1 MLPQWHAC
9 HCYALCR
16 AGTCPR
22 RVQELPNA
30 FRRAADSRPYEICHS
45 QRRSTLL
52 HLKLYFLKPELL
64 ISVAVHRRA
73 RRPRRAGAGT
83 TDWAQ
88 TSHCVIANPVRTLGV
103 AISCR
108 NYPLPTN
115 SFMPTACRF
124 ADGTPSRRALRSAY
138 EAVLESF
145 SFNSIV
151 GADSIRP
158 RAGTTDC
165 VKICSPVPSAAS
177 RTAGGR
183 LRAPPVAE
191 KASKK
196 EWQNQGD

>member
-1 MLPQWHAC
+1 M
-9 HCYALCR
+9 
-16 AGTCPR
+16 
-22 RVQELPNA
+22 
-30 FRRAADSRPYEICHS
+30 
-45 QRRSTLL
+45 
-52 HLKLYFLKPELL
+52 

-145 SFNSIV
+145 SFSSVV
-151 GADSIRP
+151 GANVPVRP
-158 RAGTTDC
+158 CRNYRPHTNLFCKNKYLRGNPAGIYFWCIMSALQTRAALARNLGKDFFFAAC
-165 VKICSPVPSAAS
+165 RQNVGAVKLADLNVQSLKSLQQ
-177 RTAGGR
+177 T
-183 LRAPPVAE
+183 
-191 KASKK
+191 
-196 EWQNQGD
+196 

>member
-1 MLPQWHAC
+1 MP
-9 HCYALCR
+9 
-16 AGTCPR
+16 
-22 RVQELPNA
+22 VQERSTAYQSVPPSC
-30 FRRAADSRPYEICHS
+30 RAADSRPYEICRN

-52 HLKLYFLKPELL
+52 YLKLYFLKPELL

-151 GADSIRP
+151 GADIIRP
-158 RAGTTDC
+158 RVSTF
-165 VKICSPVPSAAS
+165 VI
-177 RTAGGR
+177 RGR
-183 LRAPPVAE
+183 LIATTTHILH
-191 KASKK
+191 S
-196 EWQNQGD
+196 

>member
-1 MLPQWHAC
+1 MHII
-9 HCYALCR
+9 
-16 AGTCPR
+16 
-22 RVQELPNA
+22 V
-30 FRRAADSRPYEICHS
+30 
-45 QRRSTLL
+45 RSTLL

-73 RRPRRAGAGT
+73 RRPRRTGAGT

-151 GADSIRP
+151 GADSIRR
-158 RAGTTDC
+158 RAGTTGC
-165 VKICSPVPSAAS
+165 VQACFPVPSAAS
-177 RTAGGR
+177 WMARRVG
-183 LRAPPVAE
+183 VAYGLITGV
-191 KASKK
+191 SVT
-196 EWQNQGD
+196 NY